1 MALLPNASQIPAQ
14 RVAINERSRIGVTP
28 GRNADPP
35 PPPVFV
41 SREWYRFFD
50 TIHTYLPTPTVFTPV
65 FTPVTNVTAVTAG
78 ASFANQMGTV
88 VALTGTFTLDPTAA
102 GNTVFRMTPPVLDD
116 LTLSTAAGTFVTTA
130 SGASDIGSVIAAS
143 GTLEFRLNAVNT
155 AAAVYAYN
163 VNYQIA

>member
-1 MALLPNASQIPAQ
+1 MVLQPNASQIPAQ
-14 RVAINERSRIGVTP
+14 RVALNERGQTGVAP

-35 PPPVFV
+35 PPPIYVA
-41 SREWYRFFD
+41 REWYRFFD
-50 TIHTYLPTPTVFTPV
+50 TIHTYLPTPTAFTPV
-65 FTPVTNVTAVTAG
+65 FTPVTNVTALTPG

-88 VALTGTFTLDPTAA
+88 VALTGTFTLDPVGAGDTAFQMSPPILDDLHLATAA
-102 GNTVFRMTPPVLDD
+102 GV
-116 LTLSTAAGTFVTTA
+116 FVTTA
-130 SGASDIGSVIAAS
+130 SGASDIGSIIAVS

>member
-14 RVAINERSRIGVTP
+14 RVSMNETP
-28 GRNADPP
+28 SA
-35 PPPVFV
+35 PVYAA
-41 SREWYRFFD
+41 REWYRFFD
-50 TIHTYLPTPTVFTPV
+50 TLHTYMPAPAAFTPAL
-65 FTPVTNVTAVTAG
+65 TAITNVTALTAG
-78 ASFANQMGTV
+78 ACFYNQMGTV

-102 GNTVFRMTPPVLDD
+102 GNTIFRMTPPVLDG

-130 SGASDIGSVIAAS
+130 SGASDIGSVAAVS

-155 AAAVYAYN
+155 AAAVYAFN

>member
-14 RVAINERSRIGVTP
+14 RVAINERSRTGASS

-41 SREWYRFFD
+41 AREWYRFFN
-50 TIHTYLPTPTVFTPV
+50 TLRTYMPASATFTPD
-65 FTPVTNVTAVTAG
+65 FTAVTNIAALTAG
-78 ASFANQMGTV
+78 GCFYNRMGTV
-88 VALTGTFTLDPTAA
+88 VALAGTFTLDPTAS
-102 GNTVFRMTPPVLDD
+102 GNTVFRMTPPVLDG

-130 SGASDIGSVIAAS
+130 SGASDIGSVVAVS
-143 GTLEFRLNAVNT
+143 GTLEFRLNAVNI
-155 AAAVYAYN
+155 ASAVYAFN